1 MREVREKEEEKK
13 ERKRE
18 KNAKMDIRV
27 LRPED
32 IPHVQ
37 LANITNLPENYF
49 CKYYLYHAMSW
60 PQLSYVAVDV
70 CLLLLLLL
78 LLPLLLLLLQGSK
91 GLESG
96 EMWKGERE
104 KEKIMLLH
112 GDEEKKN
119 EKADA
124 SHILLCINVFF
135 AQYIGPPSTN
145 RIIQVSRPPKTP
157 YDPPKI
163 VGYVLAKMEEE
174 PADGVQHGHITSLSV
189 MRTHRRLGLAEK
201 LMRQSRKHNTCQS
214 ARNQTCFF
222 FQFLILLKLDPTE
235 RAMAETFNAHYVS
248 LHVRVSN
255 TAALHLYRNTL
266 GFTVDKV
273 EAKYYADGEDAYSM
287 RIELADLK
295 EQLRDEE
302 EEIFGSSEG
311 VDEGEAVGS
320 EGAGAGAGEKAKK
333 QKVKVGRGKGVVDL
347 VEKNEAAAA

>member
-1 MREVREKEEEKK
+1 
-13 ERKRE
+13 
-18 KNAKMDIRV
+18 MDIRV

-70 CLLLLLLL
+70 
-78 LLPLLLLLLQGSK
+78 
-91 GLESG
+91 
-96 EMWKGERE
+96 
-104 KEKIMLLH
+104 
-112 GDEEKKN
+112 
-119 EKADA
+119 
-124 SHILLCINVFF
+124 
-135 AQYIGPPSTN
+135 
-145 RIIQVSRPPKTP
+145 SRPQKTP

-174 PADGVQHGHITSLSV
+174 PTDGVQHGHITSLSV

-201 LMRQSRKHNTCQS
+201 LMRQSQ
-214 ARNQTCFF
+214 
-222 FQFLILLKLDPTE
+222 

-266 GFTVDKV
+266 GFSVDKV

-302 EEIFGSSEG
+302 DDIFGAAAASSEG
-311 VDEGEAVGS
+311 VDEGDAVGS
-320 EGAGAGAGEKAKK
+320 EGAAGAKK
-333 QKVKVGRGKGVVDL
+333 QKVRVGRGKGVVDL
-347 VEKNEAAAA
+347 VEKSEVAAVAAAT